1 MAELPGF
8 FWTAFWIFVV
18 STVGLAI
25 AIWLFVRGNPHY
37 SVDDAESHAEDYANV
52 IKEGHGGMT
61 SFLWASFILIL
72 MWAIYYLVINW
83 HQFYVITAIGS
94 TFE

>member
-8 FWTAFWIFVV
+8 FWTSLWIFIVSAAGLVV
-18 STVGLAI
+18 F
-25 AIWLFVRGNPHY
+25 IWLFVRGNKRY

-52 IKEGHGGMT
+52 VREGHGGMT
-61 SFLWASFILIL
+61 AFLWAAFAVMLAW
-72 MWAIYYLVINW
+72 MIYYLIVNW

-94 TFE
+94 TIE